1 MKGKEIKIGA
11 IYAVKVSG
19 KLCRVRVNGPSPYG
33 GWDCRNLE
41 TNRPVHVRGAG
52 RFRYEL
58 DDDANTRAVLA
69 AAGVPDAPD
78 APGDAEDAQDA
89 PTVGPL
95 DAPLNVPLGA
105 PVDEAAPDAPV
116 DEAAPDAPGDD
127 RDAQEAAPDAPGD
140 DRDAPEPRPGT
151 KGAMV
156 LALLRRPEGATIEE
170 LRQATGWQAHSVRGF
185 LSTARKKRG
194 LPIFLRG
201 DAYRLNV

>member
-33 GWDCRNLE
+33 GWDCRNLD

-58 DDDANTRAVLA
+58 DENANTRAVLA
-69 AAGVPDAPD
+69 AAGVPDAPL
-78 APGDAEDAQDA
+78 DAENAPEDA
-89 PTVGPL
+89 L
-95 DAPLNVPLGA
+95 DAT
-105 PVDEAAPDAPV
+105 DAAPDAP
-116 DEAAPDAPGDD
+116 EAAQDAQVAHPLAEDAPQDAPDAP
-127 RDAQEAAPDAPGD
+127 EAAQ
-140 DRDAPEPRPGT
+140 DAPEPRPGT